1 MQLSLSSTFF
11 FGLKNWGQTE
21 LFLSYP
27 VGFQIPII
35 LHNFNY
41 NCSNVLELRIPPG
54 ISSAWNKLQK
64 HSVSKIGLSYRR
76 SEQFLKQNTIVHF
89 FEEDGTK
96 LRIPSVIK
104 LPFKGRWEKASDW
117 DPSDFCTKNG
127 L

>member
-1 MQLSLSSTFF
+1 MRT
-11 FGLKNWGQTE
+11 
-21 LFLSYP
+21 
-27 VGFQIPII
+27 
-35 LHNFNY
+35 
-41 NCSNVLELRIPPG
+41 PPG
-54 ISSAWNKLQK
+54 ISEKS
-64 HSVSKIGLSYRR
+64 
-76 SEQFLKQNTIVHF
+76 IVHF